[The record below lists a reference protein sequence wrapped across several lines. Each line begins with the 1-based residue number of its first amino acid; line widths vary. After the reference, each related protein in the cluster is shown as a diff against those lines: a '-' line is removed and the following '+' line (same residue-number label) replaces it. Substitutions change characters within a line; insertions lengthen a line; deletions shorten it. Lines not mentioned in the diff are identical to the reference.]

1 MCPESESRW
10 KLHLLHDPASDVTQ
24 HHFCLLLFI
33 RIESL
38 RVAYIQRGEELEST
52 FDGRRTKELRCI
64 LKPPQYSVRS
74 SFAILE
80 MMDYSGCSEKGV
92 SGEALNVPCITSSVE
107 RWGYAGVSAEWL
119 QGGSADEARWGIPC
133 GGRAG
138 SGTGKAGQRHQCKG
152 RATVDRTP
160 PDPTGLEAI

>member
-38 RVAYIQRGEELEST
+38 RVAYIQRGEEVESI

-92 SGEALNVPCITSSVE
+92 PGEALNVPYITSSVE

-119 QGGSADEARWGIPC
+119 CRRGQVGDSLRGTSRLRNTQGWAQTPVQREGDCGSDT
-133 GGRAG
+133 
-138 SGTGKAGQRHQCKG
+138 S
-152 RATVDRTP
+152 
-160 PDPTGLEAI
+160 